1 MFHWCRVFG
10 GGSFYREKEEL
21 RQVSS
26 VCSLSFFRNLLGVL
40 SLGTELS
47 AQGFLSP
54 SALHPLPAVFHHHPP
69 LLPSSPPP
77 LLQLRPDAFCALLV
91 CVGCAVGV
99 GVCCLSWWRCLESSS
114 PPCGCQRL
122 KAEPTV
128 PCCSFHV
135 AGTPTRGGSHDLI
148 GVGGGVLK
156 EVIFYGTWLFP

>member
-1 MFHWCRVFG
+1 M
-10 GGSFYREKEEL
+10 
-21 RQVSS
+21 VSRS
-26 VCSLSFFRNLLGVL
+26 VSLVPSVRRWQLLPGKGRTEAGVL
-40 SLGTELS
+40 CLLALFFPKPVRGSLTGDRTLGP
-47 AQGFLSP
+47 GFPFTLCSP
-54 SALHPLPAVFHHHPP
+54 PPACC
-69 LLPSSPPP
+69 LPSPPTPPP

>member
-1 MFHWCRVFG
+1 M
-10 GGSFYREKEEL
+10 
-21 RQVSS
+21 VSRS
-26 VCSLSFFRNLLGVL
+26 VPLVPSVRRWQLLPGKGRTEAGVL
-40 SLGTELS
+40 RLLALFFPKPVRGSLTGDRTLGP
-47 AQGFLSP
+47 GFPFTLC
-54 SALHPLPAVFHHHPP
+54 
-69 LLPSSPPP
+69 SPPP
-77 LLQLRPDAFCALLV
+77 ACCALLV